1 LWTGTRSPSTRAST
15 GIFTKYLKQFLRKR
29 LEREVKTLRVR
40 HRVKSSNVG
49 LPGIDNPEVSSKLS
63 DDVRWNLLV
72 RFSNPKAVE
81 NAAWDAANLV
91 LEELKTKSFKWK
103 E

>member
-1 LWTGTRSPSTRAST
+1 
-15 GIFTKYLKQFLRKR
+15 
-29 LEREVKTLRVR
+29 
-40 HRVKSSNVG
+40 

-91 LEELKTKSFKWK
+91 LEELKTKSFK
-103 E
+103 